1 MTVRIQ
7 ILGGITV
14 AVDPLTVDFHEFGY
28 VELARANSVQ
38 QADLLLGMAQGLA
51 QMDSDKGLMQ
61 IEYIRESVNNMPQIE
76 RDAVRW
82 LIEELNC
89 RVNEVTA

>member
-14 AVDPLTVDFHEFGY
+14 AVDPHAVDYHEFGY
-28 VELARANSVQ
+28 VELAHANSPE
-38 QADLLLGMAQGLA
+38 QADLLLGFAQGLA
-51 QMDSDKGLMQ
+51 DLDADKGLMQ